1 MKLTKIT
8 DTENNFMENEVR
20 TPTVGYFWKGL
31 ALFLLGVVVGFM
43 FAPIK
48 KGVKIGNNSGNNN
61 GNNNVGEY
69 HGCEDCC
76 VIDDD
81 DLDEE

>member
-8 DTENNFMENEVR
+8 DAANNFMENEVR
-20 TPTVGYFWKGL
+20 TPTVGYFWKGF

-61 GNNNVGEY
+61 VGEY
-69 HGCEDCC
+69 HGCDDCC